1 MEKERFLGK
10 STIKTKVMVLPIL
23 GILGVAFLAGMNW
36 YLNKMKAHH
45 MELEKL
51 SSGISKTTLNL
62 ILAEKE
68 YLESGDKS
76 IVEVYQ
82 KASSELDSK
91 TQALQ
96 SMNSEGDV
104 NVLIQDII
112 STKKKHASVFA
123 MMVENKE
130 EKDKIKGLL
139 VAKLKKVTSI
149 LEEIIASID
158 KEEANLI
165 MEGEVLD
172 DSKASL
178 RKELREFMGFG
189 NKLLLNLQELLLVG
203 DASLF
208 EKTREKLENDMKAQA
223 LNVENVLALVTD
235 SSEQFNSRWQ
245 NLMKLL
251 KEAHGLEDSLYAMW
265 KKDQTLLPELT
276 KTAEEIVKKAGKM
289 NALIG
294 EDIVNYTRFGNRIGL
309 GSTIFGIILLL
320 GLGFFVTR
328 GISRT
333 LSYYAQN
340 LKDAAEQVASASQQ
354 VSSASQ
360 SLAEGASEQ
369 ASAIEETS
377 SSLEEMSSMTK
388 QNAENASQADSLM
401 KQTNRVV
408 EEAKRAMENLTL
420 SMEEVAKA
428 SEETQKII
436 KDIDEV
442 AFQTN
447 LLALNAA
454 VEAARAGEAG
464 AGFAVVAD
472 EVRNLAM
479 RAAEAAKNTAALI
492 ENTVKKVKQG
502 SELVEKSNEAFSR
515 VAENSSK
522 VGEFVGEIAAASNEQ
537 AEGIAQINS
546 AVTQMDKVV
555 QQNAASAEESAAASE
570 QLSAQAEQMKVMVE
584 GLVAMIGASSKKVA
598 TGRAHEKNDYPDIHE
613 PSISQGPKAKTSDGM
628 KALKPEPTPKKG
640 VDPEDVI
647 PFDQD
652 EEDFE
657 EF

>member
-10 STIKTKVMVLPIL
+10 STIKTKIMVLPIL
-23 GILGVAFLAGMNW
+23 GILGMAFLAGTNW

-51 SSGISKTTLNL
+51 SSGISRTTLKL

-68 YLESGDKS
+68 YLQSGDKS

-96 SMNSEGDV
+96 SMNSEEDV
-104 NVLIQDII
+104 DVLIQDII
-112 STKKKHASVFA
+112 STKKKHASTFA

-130 EKDKIKGLL
+130 EIDKIKRLL

-165 MEGEVLD
+165 MEGEGLD

-189 NKLLLNLQELLLVG
+189 NKLLLNLQELLLIG

-208 EKTREKLENDMKAQA
+208 EKTSERLEKDMKAQA
-223 LNVENVLALVTD
+223 LNVENVLALATD

-245 NLMKLL
+245 NSMKLL
-251 KEAHGLEDSLYAMW
+251 KEAHGLEDSLYALW

-276 KTAEEIVKKAGKM
+276 KTAEEIVKKAEKM
-289 NALIG
+289 DALIG
-294 EDIVNYTRFGNRIGL
+294 EDIVNNTRFGNRIGL
-309 GSTIFGIILLL
+309 GSTIFGIIALL

-340 LKDAAEQVASASQQ
+340 LKDAAEQVASAFQQ
-354 VSSASQ
+354 VSSASK
-360 SLAEGASEQ
+360 SLAERTSEQ
-369 ASAIEETS
+369 ASAIEKTS

-502 SELVEKSNEAFSR
+502 SELVDKSNEAFSR

-522 VGEFVGEIAAASNEQ
+522 VGELVGEIDAASNEQ

-555 QQNAASAEESAAASE
+555 QQNAASGEESASASE

-584 GLVAMIGASSKKVA
+584 GLVAMIGASSKGAA
-598 TGRAHEKNDYPDIHE
+598 TGRAHEKKDYPDIHE
-613 PSISQGPKAKTSDGM
+613 PSISQEPKAKTSGGM

-640 VDPEDVI
+640 VAPEDVI